1 MCLFREI
8 LVLKGLRESPDR
20 KGLKGPGEREARK
33 DLKDLKENKG
43 VLAQLV
49 LVGWPVFKDL
59 KDLKEFEVIWV
70 PKETKVLWVLRG
82 SRGILD
88 LWARKVIPVLWAR
101 KVIPVQQ
108 VQLDLRVTR
117 GKKAIVD
124 RRVNRDHRENKDRKV

>member
-1 MCLFREI
+1 MCLFKEI

-59 KDLKEFEVIWV
+59 SLIHIYNFVPVIH
-70 PKETKVLWVLRG
+70 
-82 SRGILD
+82 
-88 LWARKVIPVLWAR
+88 
-101 KVIPVQQ
+101 
-108 VQLDLRVTR
+108 
-117 GKKAIVD
+117 
-124 RRVNRDHRENKDRKV
+124 NENTIDI

>member
-1 MCLFREI
+1 MFKEI

-59 KDLKEFEVIWV
+59 KEFEVIWV

-82 SRGILD
+82 FRGILD
-88 LWARKVIPVLWAR
+88 LWAR

>member
-1 MCLFREI
+1 MFKEI

-59 KDLKEFEVIWV
+59 KEFEVIWV

-82 SRGILD
+82 FRGILD
-88 LWARKVIPVLWAR
+88 LWAR

-117 GKKAIVD
+117 GK
-124 RRVNRDHRENKDRKV
+124 RRSWTAG

>member
-1 MCLFREI
+1 MFKEI

-20 KGLKGPGEREARK
+20 KGLKGPGERETRK

-59 KDLKEFEVIWV
+59 KEFEVIWV

-82 SRGILD
+82 FRGILD
-88 LWARKVIPVLWAR
+88 LWAR

>member
-1 MCLFREI
+1 MCLFKEI

-82 SRGILD
+82 FRGILD
-88 LWARKVIPVLWAR
+88 LWAR

>member
-1 MCLFREI
+1 MCLFKEI

-20 KGLKGPGEREARK
+20 KGLKGPGERETRK

-59 KDLKEFEVIWV
+59 KEFEVIWV

-82 SRGILD
+82 FRGILD
-88 LWARKVIPVLWAR
+88 LWAR

>member
-1 MCLFREI
+1 MCLFKEI

-88 LWARKVIPVLWAR
+88 LWARKVIPV
-101 KVIPVQQ
+101 QQ

>member
-1 MCLFREI
+1 MCLFKEI

-59 KDLKEFEVIWV
+59 KEFEVIWV

-82 SRGILD
+82 FRGILD
-88 LWARKVIPVLWAR
+88 LWAR